1 MKNPELMH
9 HVRPA
14 RVDDTSGLLRLAK
27 TVHSGNLPPDPI
39 ALQDRIEYSQRCF
52 AGREASSQQVFMFV
66 LIDGDSGRIAGTSSL
81 MTGKGSEHNPRL
93 FLRVK
98 RREHYSTDLQ
108 TGQLQ
113 VTLQLGRDLSG
124 PTELGGLVLGS
135 AWRGSPWRLGS
146 LLSKVRF
153 AYIGMHPERFDR
165 RLIGEIMGDLTP
177 DGRTMLWDHLGRR
190 FINLSYAE
198 ADAFSRSSKEFITSL
213 FPDGEIH
220 ASLLPAEARRLIG
233 RVAPDATGALRM
245 LERQGFRHCDEV
257 DPFDGGPYVEA
268 ERDEVPLVRSTVS
281 RRLAESCASS
291 AQELAIVIREGDD
304 GMIKAIQSEAAWSDA
319 EVALPAAAVEALGAA
334 VGDQL
339 SITPLSAK
347 EDVSD

>member
-1 MKNPELMH
+1 MISHGTSRVRGAPEEAH
-9 HVRPA
+9 QQSGQDAQAHDPA
-14 RVDDTSGLLRLAK
+14 AALAPSGRLAAELRSLV
-27 TVHSGNLPPDPI
+27 TPADLLPADI
-39 ALQDRIEYSQRCF
+39 LTER
-52 AGREASSQQVFMFV
+52 
-66 LIDGDSGRIAGTSSL
+66 
-81 MTGKGSEHNPRL
+81 
-93 FLRVK
+93 
-98 RREHYSTDLQ
+98 
-108 TGQLQ
+108 
-113 VTLQLGRDLSG
+113 LQL
-124 PTELGGLVLGS
+124 LV
-135 AWRGSPWRLGS
+135 PQ
-146 LLSKVRF
+146 LLQLLQ
-153 AYIGMHPERFDR
+153 P
-165 RLIGEIMGDLTP
+165 LLP
-177 DGRTMLWDHLGRR
+177 
-190 FINLSYAE
+190 
-198 ADAFSRSSKEFITSL
+198 
-213 FPDGEIH
+213 
-220 ASLLPAEARRLIG
+220 LPAEARRLIG